1 MSANLPRTKIEG
13 YRYRVDAL
21 SPPNVRYGVDGKV
34 VTMIEPQI
42 NGESVSA
49 YVERIFSVL
58 ALAIEEVMVYGFT
71 KVTLG
76 SLAIAEIPLSHRDP
90 SNAQRFRRTLP
101 GTEPLWEFRWTGK
114 GFYES

>member
-1 MSANLPRTKIEG
+1 MRFGGWNLPNV
-13 YRYRVDAL
+13 RYRVD
-21 SPPNVRYGVDGKV
+21 GKLV
-34 VTMIEPQI
+34 SMIEPQI
-42 NGESVSA
+42 NGEPVSG
-49 YVERIFSVL
+49 YVERIFDVL
-58 ALAIEEVMVYGFT
+58 ALAIEDIVYGFT